1 MEGNKINIIDSIFN
15 VVPLSTFGGIR
26 LHNWIATAND
36 QKSYDI
42 VKKCIS
48 RTIDPNNP
56 SENDKFINTK
66 DGHGRTPLHLAVING
81 SFDFIKYLIELGADT
96 SIEDNFGYTA
106 YTYAVEKLR
115 IQNQLCLFLFPNPKT
130 RPRKKF
136 KKNEIFDDGQTILH
150 ILATNDKIYNL
161 DDYFLILETDNWAKP
176 HLESYKLVY
185 DKYGMTPYMYA
196 MQYLKLHNEICVM
209 VAPF

>member
-1 MEGNKINIIDSIFN
+1 MECNKINKFDSIFN
-15 VVPLSTFGGIR
+15 VVPLSTFDGIM
-26 LHNWIATAND
+26 LHQWIAVAKD
-36 QKSYDI
+36 QDAVDI
-42 VKKCIS
+42 VKTCITQ
-48 RTIDPNNP
+48 TIDPNNP
-56 SENDKFINTK
+56 IENEKFINNR
-66 DGHGRTPLHLAVING
+66 DGYGRTPLHLAVING
-81 SFDFIKYLIELGADT
+81 SFDIIEYLIELGADT

-130 RPRKKF
+130 LRRKKV
-136 KKNEIFDDGQTILH
+136 KKNEIFDEGQTILH
-150 ILATNDKIYNL
+150 ILARNDKIYNL

-196 MQYLKLHNEICVM
+196 MKYLKLHTAICVM